1 MILTGLA
8 TLGRDAEVRYLPD
21 GKAVANLAL
30 ASNWGKKGTDGNR
43 ATQWVDA
50 SLWGERAEKLAQ
62 YLLKGT
68 KVVVVL
74 EEPHIEAYQKDG
86 KDVPKLVARVS
97 SIEFAGSPAQS
108 GQPAQQPR
116 PSVPPRQAAPA
127 ARPSTSGFDDTDDDI
142 PFLIN
147 MNTVR
152 DTMGT
157 SPSLSRAKYG
167 KTLHLL
173 RCNQTD
179 C

>member
-30 ASNWGKKGTDGNR
+30 ATNWGKKGAEGHR

-74 EEPHIEAYQKDG
+74 EEPHIETYQKEG
-86 KDVPKLVARVS
+86 QNVPKLVARVS

-108 GQPAQQPR
+108 GQQAQ
-116 PSVPPRQAAPA
+116 PRQAAPA
-127 ARPSTSGFDDTDDDI
+127 PQRQPAQQQRPASSGFDDMDDDGI
-142 PFLIN
+142 PF
-147 MNTVR
+147 
-152 DTMGT
+152 
-157 SPSLSRAKYG
+157 
-167 KTLHLL
+167 
-173 RCNQTD
+173 
-179 C
+179 